1 MNGPKPTAAGSDY
14 ARQALL
20 PEGFRDQLAPKAEF
34 EASLVRRLMDTF
46 LSYGYDRV
54 APPVVEYENSLLVG
68 AGATRANTMFR
79 VMDPDTQSMMAVRA
93 DMTVQIS
100 RLAATRLSDAE
111 RPLRLSYTG
120 NVLRTKGSQV
130 RPARQFVQ
138 AGIELVGATSLE
150 AEFEVVKVAIEAL
163 TGAGINTLS
172 LDLTVAPILSM
183 LSDKHALSPDDRAVV
198 YEALNAKDKGALSSI
213 SKVARL
219 EFEALLAASG
229 PAATALSALKKLE
242 LKGAAG
248 QLVARLGR
256 LVELITRH
264 LPDLPVT
271 IDPCESHGFEY
282 KSGIGFALFAKGS
295 KSELGRGG
303 RYLVVH
309 PDGHTE
315 EATGFSVYLDSL
327 LDALPAPK
335 QSEKLFLPYGTSDK
349 DAGKQRAAGWR
360 TIQCLNQ
367 GLTDEADTSKEARR
381 LGCSHILRDGQIKAV

>member
-1 MNGPKPTAAGSDY
+1 MNGPTPPLAGNPY

-34 EASLVRRLMDTF
+34 EATLVRGLMDSF

-54 APPVVEYENSLLVG
+54 APPVVEYEQSLLVG
-68 AGATRANTMFR
+68 AGATRANAMFR

-100 RLAATRLSDAE
+100 RLAATRLSESA

-138 AGIELVGATSLE
+138 AGIELIGAPSLE
-150 AEFEVVKVAIEAL
+150 AEFEVVKVAIESLAA
-163 TGAGINTLS
+163 AGIQS
-172 LDLTVAPILSM
+172 LTIDLTIAPILTM
-183 LSDKHALSPDDRAVV
+183 LSDRHALAEADRETIF
-198 YEALNAKDKGALSSI
+198 EALNAKDKGALSQI
-213 SKVARL
+213 DTAPR
-219 EFEALLAASG
+219 EDFEALLLASG
-229 PAATALSALKKLE
+229 PAQAALSALKKME

-256 LVELITRH
+256 LVEMIGDH
-264 LPDLPVT
+264 MPDLPIT

-282 KSGIGFALFAKGS
+282 KSGIGFAVFAKGS
-295 KSELGRGG
+295 QSELGRGG
-303 RYLVVH
+303 RYLVLH

-315 EATGFSVYLDSL
+315 EAAGFSVYLDSL
-327 LDALPAPK
+327 IDALPAPV
-335 QSEKLFLPYGTSDK
+335 SVEKLFLPFGTSDN
-349 DAGKQRAAGWR
+349 DGARHRQAGWR
-360 TIQCLNQ
+360 TIQ

-381 LGCSHILRDGQIKAV
+381 LGCSHILLDGQISAV